1 MIPSNRAHSGR
12 TGQVVGLAGNFF
24 FADPAEPER
33 SHGTRPGACGCI
45 KWPAV
50 QLFTEWR
57 CFVFFFSN
65 PFCSSKKNE
74 ANTFGVWPL
83 GKVALPYTQEA
94 VTSAPVTS
102 E

>member
-57 CFVFFFSN
+57 CFVFFFPTLSVVVKRMR
-65 PFCSSKKNE
+65 PTHLGS
-74 ANTFGVWPL
+74 GPL
-83 GKVALPYTQEA
+83 AKWLCHTHRKL
-94 VTSAPVTS
+94 
-102 E
+102 